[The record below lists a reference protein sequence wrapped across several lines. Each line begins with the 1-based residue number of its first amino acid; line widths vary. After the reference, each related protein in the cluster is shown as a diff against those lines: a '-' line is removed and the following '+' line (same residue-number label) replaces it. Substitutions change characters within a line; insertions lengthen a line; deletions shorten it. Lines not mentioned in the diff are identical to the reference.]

1 MSITTERKKE
11 LIQKYRR
18 SENDSGSCEVQVSIM
33 SERISNLTEH
43 LKVHKHDYATR
54 RGLFK
59 LIGKRRKLLNYLKN
73 EDISRYRAL
82 IKELGLR
89 R

>member
-1 MSITTERKKE
+1 MSIKPEKKAE
-11 LIQKYRR
+11 VVEKFRR
-18 SENDSGSCEVQVSIM
+18 SEKDTGSCEVQIAIM

-43 LKVHKHDYATR
+43 LKFHKHDFSTR

-59 LIGKRRKLLNYLKN
+59 LIGKRRKLLNYLIT
-73 EDISRYRAL
+73 EDIERYRAL
-82 IKELGLR
+82 IAELGLR